1 MLKKQS
7 KNAKITL
14 SILFIF
20 IGLVLIS
27 FNYFDGIKNNLFNDK
42 NIKLMN
48 QTISIYEEIKEIDED
63 EYNNYIFDEPTD
75 EYIGTLII
83 DKINLNRGFY
93 SINSKYNNVDHNI
106 MVVETSNMPNIRN
119 GNLILASH
127 SGSSSI
133 SFFKNLYLLEL
144 NDKASIKYK
153 NRTYNYKLVNIYTD
167 KKDGDVVVSR
177 NANKTILTLIT
188 CTKNDNTTQT
198 IYIFELDNI
207 EK

>member
-93 SINSKYNNVDHNI
+93 SIDSKYNNVDQNI
-106 MVVETSNMPNIRN
+106 MVVETSNMPNITN

-144 NDKASIKYK
+144 NDKASVKYK

-177 NANKTILTLIT
+177 DANSTILTLIT

-198 IYIFELDNI
+198 IYIFELQNI
-207 EK
+207 DK

>member
-27 FNYFDGIKNNLFNDK
+27 FNYFDGIKNNMFNDK

-93 SINSKYNNVDHNI
+93 SIDSKYNNVDQNI
-106 MVVETSNMPNIRN
+106 MVVETSNMPNITN

-144 NDKASIKYK
+144 NDKASVKYK

-177 NANKTILTLIT
+177 DANSTILTLIT

-198 IYIFELDNI
+198 IYIFELQNI
-207 EK
+207 DK

>member
-14 SILFIF
+14 SILFVF

-48 QTISIYEEIKEIDED
+48 QTISIYEEIKEINED
-63 EYNNYIFDEPTD
+63 DYNNYIFDEPTD

-83 DKINLNRGFY
+83 DKIDLNRGFY
-93 SINSKYNNVDHNI
+93 SIDSKYNNVDQNI
-106 MVVETSNMPNIRN
+106 MVVETSNMPNITN

-133 SFFKNLYLLEL
+133 SFFKKLYLLEL
-144 NDKASIKYK
+144 NDTAKVKYK

-177 NANKTILTLIT
+177 DANSTILTLIT

-198 IYIFELDNI
+198 IYIFELQNI

>member
-106 MVVETSNMPNIRN
+106 MVVETSNMPNITN

-133 SFFKNLYLLEL
+133 SFFKNLYIVVLLYFSPAFKIGVLKFLLFTESGENCVSKHIAHL
-144 NDKASIKYK
+144 FLYTVLFLPIGPSDIKFP
-153 NRTYNYKLVNIYTD
+153 
-167 KKDGDVVVSR
+167 
-177 NANKTILTLIT
+177 A
-188 CTKNDNTTQT
+188 
-198 IYIFELDNI
+198 
-207 EK
+207 

>member
-93 SINSKYNNVDHNI
+93 SIDSKYNNVDQNI
-106 MVVETSNMPNIRN
+106 MVVEKSNMPNITN

-144 NDKASIKYK
+144 NDKASVKYK

-177 NANKTILTLIT
+177 DANSTILTLIT

-198 IYIFELDNI
+198 IYIFELQNI
-207 EK
+207 DK

>member
-144 NDKASIKYK
+144 NDKASVKYK

-177 NANKTILTLIT
+177 DANSTILTLIT

>member
-48 QTISIYEEIKEIDED
+48 QTISIFEEIKEIDED

-93 SINSKYNNVDHNI
+93 SIDSKYNNVDQNI
-106 MVVETSNMPNIRN
+106 MVVETSNMPNITN

-144 NDKASIKYK
+144 NDKASVKYK

-177 NANKTILTLIT
+177 DANSTILTLIT

-198 IYIFELDNI
+198 IYIFELQNI
-207 EK
+207 DK

>member
-93 SINSKYNNVDHNI
+93 SIDSKYNNVYQNI
-106 MVVETSNMPNIRN
+106 MVVEKSNMPNITN

-144 NDKASIKYK
+144 NDKASVKYK

-177 NANKTILTLIT
+177 DANSTILTLIT

>member
-106 MVVETSNMPNIRN
+106 MVVETSNMPNITN